1 MSRGEAPTT
10 KSSRLSGEV
19 DERAL
24 RLSIDLAFIRWR
36 ASGREDFL
44 DAAEE
49 LGVGDGPL
57 ALSAWILFGRT
68 RADCD
73 LDDASIRAVLVF
85 CEHILSGEVA
95 ASPRD
100 AI

>member
-1 MSRGEAPTT
+1 MPTI
-10 KSSRLSGEV
+10 KSGRLSGEV

-24 RLSIDLAFIRWR
+24 RLSCQLAFIRFR
-36 ASGREDFL
+36 MAACRDDFL

-49 LGVGDGPL
+49 LGVDAGVA
-57 ALSAWILFGRT
+57 ALSMWILFGRT
-68 RADCD
+68 RADGCE
-73 LDDASIRAVLVF
+73 LDDVAIRAVLVF
-85 CEHILSGEVA
+85 CKHVLSGEAA

>member
-1 MSRGEAPTT
+1 M
-10 KSSRLSGEV
+10 EV

-24 RLSIDLAFIRWR
+24 RLSCQLAFIRFR
-36 ASGREDFL
+36 MAACRDDFL

-49 LGVGDGPL
+49 LGVDAGVA
-57 ALSAWILFGRT
+57 ALSMWILFGRT

-73 LDDASIRAVLVF
+73 LDDAAIRAVLKF
-85 CEHILSGEVA
+85 CKHLSGAVA